1 MELSLNPRRVVVTM
15 LTIIVVLTALHISQ
29 LVIFFQVGDPDK
41 FDFIEML
48 DFDYE
53 ANLPSFYSSAAILFC
68 AALLWLISAY
78 KRRER
83 LPYRFHWLGLAVIFS
98 LLGLDEAISLHEELG
113 DFMEHLELF
122 DASGYLYFAWVVPYA
137 IALSMFV
144 LSYLKFVLAL
154 PRSTKL
160 LFIVSG
166 VLFVTGA
173 MGIELI
179 SANEA
184 DSHGTDTILY
194 SALYTAE
201 ELCEMFSIVIFCYAL
216 MRYIEREQIQ
226 FAFRIQSRK
235 PG

>member
-1 MELSLNPRRVVVTM
+1 VEFSLNPRRVIVTM
-15 LTIIVVLTALHISQ
+15 LVIIIVLAALHISQ
-29 LVIFFQVGDPDK
+29 LVVYYQVGDPDK
-41 FDFIEML
+41 FDFIEMV

-78 KRRER
+78 KRKQR
-83 LPYRFHWLGLAVIFS
+83 LPFRFHWLGLAIIFS
-98 LLGLDEAISLHEELG
+98 LLGLDEAISIHEELG
-113 DFMEHLELF
+113 DLTEHFELF
-122 DASGYLYFAWVVPYA
+122 DAHGYLYFAWVVPYG
-137 IALSMFV
+137 IALTLFV

-154 PRSTKL
+154 PGSTRL
-160 LFIVSG
+160 LFVVSG

-184 DSHGTDTILY
+184 DLNGTDTILY

-201 ELCEMFSIVIFCYAL
+201 ELCEMIGIVIFSYAL
-216 MRYIEREQIQ
+216 MRYIENERIQ
-226 FAFRIQSRK
+226 FVFSIKSAQ
-235 PG
+235 G

>member
-1 MELSLNPRRVVVTM
+1 M
-15 LTIIVVLTALHISQ
+15 LVIIFVLTSLHVSQ
-29 LVIFFQVGDPDK
+29 LAAYFYIGDPDK
-41 FDFIEML
+41 FDFIEMF

-68 AALLWLISAY
+68 AALLWMIGIY
-78 KRRER
+78 KRKER
-83 LPYRFHWLGLAVIFS
+83 LPFRFHWIGLAIIFS

-113 DFMEHLELF
+113 DLTEQLELF
-122 DASGYLYFAWVVPYA
+122 DAHGYLYFAWVVPYG
-137 IALSMFV
+137 IALVLFV
-144 LSYLKFVLAL
+144 FSYLKFVLAL
-154 PRSTKL
+154 PGTTRL

-184 DSHGTDTILY
+184 DLNGTDTILY
-194 SALYTAE
+194 SVLYTVE

-216 MRYIEREQIQ
+216 MRYIEKEGIQ
-226 FAFRIQSRK
+226 VSFRIESTK
-235 PG
+235 D